1 MVVVWNPESNFRRQK
16 IPRSISPLIFFGCQ
30 SVGPWALAEAA
41 NLGPTFLEAKDA
53 LNQALMDSKT
63 AKTALNE
70 VEQAL
75 DFSSAG
81 MSSFLGT
88 HTC

>member
-1 MVVVWNPESNFRRQK
+1 MLVPRRVLL
-16 IPRSISPLIFFGCQ
+16 R
-30 SVGPWALAEAA
+30 VGHLSTLSRFQDGPSGPGQAA

-75 DFSSAG
+75 D
-81 MSSFLGT
+81 GT
-88 HTC
+88 RQG